1 MVYTIKE
8 IAEMYAE
15 EFETSTLDEEWA
27 ATAYTEAFAHTDQ
40 IDYAEFAEQLRQA
53 LKIIA

>member
-15 EFETSTLDEEWA
+15 EFGAADLDEEWA
-27 ATAYTEAFAHTDQ
+27 ATAYTEAFANAGEVE
-40 IDYAEFAEQLRQA
+40 YAEFADQLRQA
-53 LKIIA
+53 IKGLA

>member
-15 EFETSTLDEEWA
+15 EFGTTALDEEWA
-27 ATAYTEAFAHTDQ
+27 ATAYTEAFAHTGQ
-40 IDYAEFAEQLRQA
+40 IEYAEFAEQLRQA
-53 LKIIA
+53 IKSLA